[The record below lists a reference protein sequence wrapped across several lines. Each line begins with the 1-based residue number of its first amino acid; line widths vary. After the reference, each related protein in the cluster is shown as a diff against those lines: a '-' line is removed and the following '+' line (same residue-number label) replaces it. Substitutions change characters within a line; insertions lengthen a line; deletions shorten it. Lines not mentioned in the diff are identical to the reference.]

1 MRGGGF
7 LFLVSLALFWPCIIS
22 FIFLLHL
29 TITLCLPLDVQNL
42 YRWDNL
48 EVDGICGNQTVLCS
62 SVRPF
67 RYITINLAQ
76 MLRRFPINPFF
87 NALKKGVYKVF
98 KKKMTAVSNTRFS
111 DTFLI
116 QLFYFM

>member
-1 MRGGGF
+1 M
-7 LFLVSLALFWPCIIS
+7 
-22 FIFLLHL
+22 
-29 TITLCLPLDVQNL
+29 
-42 YRWDNL
+42 
-48 EVDGICGNQTVLCS
+48 DGICGNQTVLCS

-67 RYITINLAQ
+67 RYITINLAH

-87 NALKKGVYKVF
+87 NALKKKGFIKF
-98 KKKMTAVSNTRFS
+98 SKKKKTDVSNTRFS